1 MAKDGGGNMNG
12 VKIFV
17 FVLLVLAF
25 YSYVGQTVPQ
35 KITYPPESTELGGD
49 MTPAQLA
56 AAGED
61 VVSGK
66 GTCLTCH
73 TIGDHSETL
82 RFPDLGGIGAA
93 AADRIDGMTG
103 PEYLAQSLY
112 EPNEYI
118 VEGFLAGMPAI
129 NRPPINLNDN
139 EILAVIAYLESLGG
153 EPTVTLDTE
162 FEWQTGDT
170 GQAAPAAPTAANAG
184 GAAMDG
190 PEVFQAY
197 ACTTCHAIDDATR
210 GVGPSLYDIGARM
223 SKAEIYEAIMDP
235 DAVVA
240 EGFPGTVMQATLT
253 AGGFYSE
260 VSSDELRGL
269 VEYLSNQTG
278 G

>member
-1 MAKDGGGNMNG
+1 MNG
-12 VKIFV
+12 VRIFV
-17 FVLLVLAF
+17 FVLVVLAF

-35 KITYPPESTELGGD
+35 KVTYPPESTELGGD

-56 AAGED
+56 AAGEEI
-61 VVSGK
+61 VGGK

-93 AADRIDGMTG
+93 AGDRVEGLTG

-129 NRPPINLNDN
+129 NRPPINLSDN
-139 EILAVIAYLESLGG
+139 EILAVIAYLQSLGG

-162 FEWQTGDT
+162 FEWQTGDA
-170 GQAAPAAPTAANAG
+170 GPAKTPATTPESAG
-184 GAAMDG
+184 GGDREPLDG
-190 PEVFQAY
+190 PGVFQTY
-197 ACTTCHAIDDATR
+197 ACTTCHAIEDDTR
-210 GVGPSLYDIGARM
+210 LVGPSLYDIGARM

-235 DAVVA
+235 DAQLA

-260 VSSDELRGL
+260 VSTEELRAL
-269 VEYLSNQTG
+269 VDYLANQTG
-278 G
+278 D